1 MHPPLGGAA
10 GAVSRPLRFAKGAS
24 KDATSRCFPSDLGPR
39 AVAGPVA
46 NRTRRLPPST
56 HALPI
61 PHHLVAPHGD
71 LPDRYPTGRRR
82 KLSALLLMKGEA
94 FGAGRHG
101 DHWIAFLAATV
112 NQSRVR
118 FTQWTPS
125 AFQLA
130 RQELRGDAKVAG
142 FFSSPMR
149 FFQLPTLSRWP
160 RGLGFAAT
168 VGATYVCRSNCC

>member
-1 MHPPLGGAA
+1 MSPPLGA
-10 GAVSRPLRFAKGAS
+10 
-24 KDATSRCFPSDLGPR
+24 ATSRCFPSDRGPR

-61 PHHLVAPHGD
+61 PRHLLASHGD
-71 LPDRYPTGRRR
+71 LLAPLPDRA
-82 KLSALLLMKGEA
+82 SAEALRSPSHKKGET
-94 FGAGRHG
+94 FGAGRLG

-118 FTQWTPS
+118 FARWTPS

-130 RQELRGDAKVAG
+130 RQELRGDAKVAE
-142 FFSSPMR
+142 F
-149 FFQLPTLSRWP
+149 LPASGEFLPASNTIP
-160 RGLGFAAT
+160 GGL
-168 VGATYVCRSNCC
+168 